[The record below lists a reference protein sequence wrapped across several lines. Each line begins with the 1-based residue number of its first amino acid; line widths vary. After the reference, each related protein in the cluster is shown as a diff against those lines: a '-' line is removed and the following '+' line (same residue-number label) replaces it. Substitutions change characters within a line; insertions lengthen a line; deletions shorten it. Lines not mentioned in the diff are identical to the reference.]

1 MGDLLFKDGVCAGQH
16 FTIHEQIPPT
26 LSSGFHL
33 LISPQ
38 TRVIQT
44 MIKLRRQFRM
54 RTPLVMRHHLLHN
67 LAIVNH
73 PATHRRT
80 VHLGERALQAVQAPD
95 GVLVLDVERVAL
107 GADPLL
113 AVLVVDDVG
122 HGGQQL
128 ADLGV
133 VERGDVQAREGRHA
147 GLALADFQAELGE
160 AGFEEVDAGPVL
172 GGEAVDEVGVVG
184 DGWLRM

>member
-1 MGDLLFKDGVCAGQH
+1 
-16 FTIHEQIPPT
+16 
-26 LSSGFHL
+26 
-33 LISPQ
+33 
-38 TRVIQT
+38 
-44 MIKLRRQFRM
+44 MIKLRRQLGM

-73 PATHRRT
+73 APAHGRA

-95 GVLVLDVERVAL
+95 GVLVLDVEGVAL

-122 HGGQQL
+122 HGGEQL

-133 VERGDVQAREGRHA
+133 VEGGDVQAREGGHA
-147 GLALADFQAELGE
+147 GLALADFEAELGE

-172 GGEAVDEVGVVG
+172 GGEAVDEVGVIV
-184 DGWLRM
+184 DGWLRV